1 MTMAMTCTKS
11 SPGCARRSRCR
22 WSRACP
28 TATSP
33 PRPRCRSDR
42 RSAWPPSRAWRTWSS
57 TSTWGKPTPRKAH
70 PRSAA
75 RFPSQG
81 TTADRQSRRS
91 AWSRSRRVV
100 GAILSR
106 FSAARPRAGRFVVR
120 ACYTISF
127 PRRVFGRAV
136 RATFHIPAPR
146 HRDLNRQSHHPVR
159 SQAPV
164 RERQRQVRRR
174 QPLRADRGQRVRQV
188 DVHEDHRRRPG
199 TLGGQRV
206 AGAGRAPGQAAPGPV
221 RVRGL
226 PGAGRGHDGPHRN
239 VVGHV
244 RARRDLRQPR
254 GQRRRLHAR
263 RRPGGQVRRIRRL
276 HRRGARRRAAAGPG
290 NRRRPAQPADARSGA
305 GLEAARAA
313 GAGAVLESRRAAAGR
328 ADQQPGHQHDPLAG
342 ERAQR
347 LPEHDDHHQ
356 PRSSLPE
363 PGVHAHGRRGLWR
376 DPHLPR
382 QLRRLHAG
390 LDPGSRAPGVQQ
402 RQGQGTRRRAAGLR
416 APLRRQQVQVAPGH
430 VAPEADRPHQG
441 RAGRGQAPRRA
452 RTRTS
457 ASSRTRS
464 CTARRSTS
472 ST

>member
-1 MTMAMTCTKS
+1 MVPIAARGRGYPVPIFRRPAPRRAVCR
-11 SPGCARRSRCR
+11 PGLLHYRVSQARLRPRRS
-22 WSRACP
+22 
-28 TATSP
+28 
-33 PRPRCRSDR
+33 
-42 RSAWPPSRAWRTWSS
+42 
-57 TSTWGKPTPRKAH
+57 GN
-70 PRSAA
+70 
-75 RFPSQG
+75 
-81 TTADRQSRRS
+81 
-91 AWSRSRRVV
+91 
-100 GAILSR
+100 
-106 FSAARPRAGRFVVR
+106 
-120 ACYTISF
+120 
-127 PRRVFGRAV
+127 
-136 RATFHIPAPR
+136 FHIPAPR

-441 RAGRGQAPRRA
+441 RAGRGQALVAPEPVHPLRAEQGHAPPGGQRRA
-452 RTRTS
+452 PDQVLRRAGHQEFSAMVEAGEKIAIIGANGVGKTTCCACWPRTWR
-457 ASSRTRS
+457 RIP
-464 CTARRSTS
+464 AR
-472 ST
+472 